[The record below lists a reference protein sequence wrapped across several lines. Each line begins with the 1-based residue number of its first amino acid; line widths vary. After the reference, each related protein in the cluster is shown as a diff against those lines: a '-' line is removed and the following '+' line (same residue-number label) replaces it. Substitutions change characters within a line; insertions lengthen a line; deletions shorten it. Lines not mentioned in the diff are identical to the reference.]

1 MTAKIVRVLLVFTAI
16 LILGFYLPDLFRSR
30 FEKRAGKRLL
40 YYSEVKRDFVFSEE
54 VYDSLRQANRMV
66 YYDRSGNPLTEN
78 EYARLLPF
86 DNARKLKM
94 LGMMPD
100 SLMGEPLTQEVLRS
114 VRRVMLIGDR
124 GFDFALAPLF
134 ESCPGHPGVDLPHDL
149 FRIGRR
155 GIGVHRRGDEQRRY
169 TEEPDFRRGAARSRV
184 PCSGAG
190 HLRHPF
196 DDQIPRRRLFR
207 GRRPRQTVSFADGPR
222 RTAREGHR
230 QRFRDQAG

>member
-94 LGMMPD
+94 LGMM
-100 SLMGEPLTQEVLRS
+100 
-114 VRRVMLIGDR
+114 
-124 GFDFALAPLF
+124 
-134 ESCPGHPGVDLPHDL
+134 
-149 FRIGRR
+149 
-155 GIGVHRRGDEQRRY
+155 RRY

-196 DDQIPRRRLFR
+196 NDQIPRRRLFR

-230 QRFRDQAG
+230 QRFRDQAD

>member
-114 VRRVMLIGDR
+114 VRRVMLIG
-124 GFDFALAPLF
+124 GP
-134 ESCPGHPGVDLPHDL
+134 
-149 FRIGRR
+149 RIRLRAGSPVRVVSRTSGRR
-155 GIGVHRRGDEQRRY
+155 SAARPLPDRQAGHRVHRRGDE
-169 TEEPDFRRGAARSRV
+169 
-184 PCSGAG
+184 
-190 HLRHPF
+190 
-196 DDQIPRRRLFR
+196 
-207 GRRPRQTVSFADGPR
+207 
-222 RTAREGHR
+222 
-230 QRFRDQAG
+230 

>member
-1 MTAKIVRVLLVFTAI
+1 MTAKIVRVLLVFTTI

-66 YYDRSGNPLTEN
+66 YCDRSGNPLTEN

-114 VRRVMLIGDR
+114 VRRVMLVGDR

-134 ESCPGHPGVDLPHDL
+134 RTS
-149 FRIGRR
+149 GRR
-155 GIGVHRRGDEQRRY
+155 SAARPLPDRPAGHRVHRRGDEQRRY

-230 QRFRDQAG
+230 QRFRDQAD